1 MMNEQTYCGIDVAKR
16 HFVIGLST
24 QKRTKTETNNPK
36 GIAHTIEYLRR
47 FSVDLIVLESTGGLE
62 LPLAKALHRTG
73 FRVVIANPRQTNQFA
88 MSQSLAKT
96 DNKDAKMLA
105 FYAQM
110 LAMRDNVAQQL
121 YIPPTPEQEQLE
133 ALVSRRNQ
141 LVEMRFAEKN
151 RLEQVHSTQVFSVE
165 QHIDYLSLRIDELD
179 REIEQHLKH
188 FDDTIKK
195 FKDIKGLG
203 TQTIAVLMSMLPEL
217 GQYTHKQIASLVGVA
232 PHPKESGNTKW
243 KSRCSGGRKAV
254 RNALYMATFVC
265 VRFEPKLKQFYERL
279 RANGKA
285 FKVAIN
291 ACMRKLLTILNAIV
305 RDDSQWDAHA
315 L

>member
-1 MMNEQTYCGIDVAKR
+1 PTRDNQSVCDV
-16 HFVIGLST
+16 
-24 QKRTKTETNNPK
+24 
-36 GIAHTIEYLRR
+36 
-47 FSVDLIVLESTGGLE
+47 
-62 LPLAKALHRTG
+62 
-73 FRVVIANPRQTNQFA
+73 
-88 MSQSLAKT
+88 LAKT

-141 LVEMRFAEKN
+141 LIEMRFAEKN